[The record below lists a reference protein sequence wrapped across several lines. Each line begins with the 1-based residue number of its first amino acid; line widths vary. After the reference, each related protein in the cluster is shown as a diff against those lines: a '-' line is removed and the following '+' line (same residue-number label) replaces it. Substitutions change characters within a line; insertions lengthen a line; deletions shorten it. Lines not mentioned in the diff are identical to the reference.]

1 MVERSI
7 KDRVLSGL
15 VEEAKARR
23 LGDLLDEGTT
33 MGALVN
39 EDQMNRVFGYIDKGK
54 KEGARLTVGD
64 WIARKEVPGYRLCK
78 RGF

>member
-1 MVERSI
+1 
-7 KDRVLSGL
+7 
-15 VEEAKARR
+15 
-23 LGDLLDEGTT
+23 